1 MKTELLFNEIKN
13 RGYNAE
19 LVSSFTYRIDRDRRY
34 KSIHIFGTPDIE
46 LVDLV
51 NEHNCYLVAA
61 VLNRRIDNDKWIQE
75 VIYEVLP
82 HNLDNLEFV

>member
-13 RGYNAE
+13 RGYKAE
-19 LVSSFTYRIDRDRRY
+19 LVSAFAYRINKDKNY

-46 LVDLV
+46 LVDLA
-51 NEHNCYLVAA
+51 NEYNCYLVAA
-61 VLNRRIDNDKWIQE
+61 VLNRRIENDRWIQE

>member
-1 MKTELLFNEIKN
+1 MKTEELFSKIQQK
-13 RGYNAE
+13 GYKAE
-19 LVSSFTYRIDRDRRY
+19 LVSAFAYRINKDKNY
-34 KSIHIFGTPDIE
+34 KSIHIFGVPNIE

-61 VLNRRIDNDKWIQE
+61 VLNRRIENDKWIQE